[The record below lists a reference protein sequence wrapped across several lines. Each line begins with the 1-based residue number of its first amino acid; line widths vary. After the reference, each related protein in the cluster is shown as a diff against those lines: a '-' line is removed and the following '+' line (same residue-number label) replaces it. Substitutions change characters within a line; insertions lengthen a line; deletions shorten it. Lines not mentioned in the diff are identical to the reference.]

1 MSLEKIIK
9 LKNTLL
15 FRLTVL
21 YAGIFTLSSVLIFFA
36 IYFKI
41 HSVAIKD
48 MDEEFLDEISQY
60 AEHMSRSGLEVIVTK
75 IEEMAESEDPNEEFY
90 RIITFEGEVLFSTN
104 MSEWGSPNFYDI
116 PEAIRRG
123 ETDHVFNTLKIQGRD
138 HKARLV
144 SAVIGPGTVLQIGE
158 ALEEIEDYLDIFLSW
173 FLILLIIVMVLSA
186 FLGWFMARRALQDM
200 EEVTKTAT
208 EISNGAYDKRVQLRD
223 QYEEIQRLGGTFNV
237 MLDRI
242 QNLLQ
247 SMREVNDNIAHDL
260 RSPLA
265 RIRGIAEINVMN
277 KKTID
282 DYRNMAASIV
292 EECDSLIDIINTMM
306 DITEIESGINRPEI
320 EAIDITRLIH
330 DAVEIFKPMADEKRL
345 RLNVQMKDKLIFHG
359 DRKKLQRMV
368 SNLLDN
374 AIKYTPEGGSVSVTA
389 LSENEML
396 RIVFEDS
403 GIGISD
409 TDIPRIFERF
419 YRCDKSRS
427 QGGIGLGLSLAK
439 AFAEAMHGTIRV
451 KSILNRGSAFTVT
464 FPEHH
469 SPGALSQVSFKQGV

>member
-60 AEHMSRSGLEVIVTK
+60 SENMSRGGLEVIVTK
-75 IEEMAESEDPNEEFY
+75 IEEMAELEDPNEEFY

-104 MSEWGSPNFYDI
+104 MSEWGSPDFYDI
-116 PEAIRRG
+116 PEAIRQG
-123 ETDHVFNTLKIQGRD
+123 ETHHVFNTLKIQGRD

-158 ALEEIEDYLDIFLSW
+158 ALEETEDYLDIFLSW
-173 FLILLIIVMVLSA
+173 FLILMIIVMVFSA

-208 EISNGAYDKRVQLRD
+208 EISNGAYDKRVHLRD
-223 QYEEIQRLGGTFNV
+223 QYEEIQRLGGTFNI

-265 RIRGIAEINVMN
+265 RIRGIAEINLMN
-277 KKTID
+277 RKTID
-282 DYRNMAASIV
+282 DYKNMAASIV

-306 DITEIESGINRPEI
+306 DITEIESGINKPEL
-320 EAIDITRLIH
+320 EEIDITRLIH
-330 DAVEIFKPMADEKRL
+330 DAVEIFKPLADEKRL
-345 RLNVQMKDKLIFHG
+345 RLNVHMEDKLIFYG

-389 LSENEML
+389 LTENAML
-396 RIVFEDS
+396 RIVFEDT

-451 KSILNRGSAFTVT
+451 KSILNRGSAFTVS
-464 FPEHH
+464 FPEHQ
-469 SPGALSQVSFKQGV
+469 SPGTVS